1 MPDRNPARAID
12 VVTRIVRMREFIEHP
27 RVKAVYDGGQPVSMP
42 CSGWGSARL
51 AFGPP
56 LTGLPREQLSPRLP
70 APSAV
75 GGAVSRHGSPTM
87 FRAAKAVASRS

>member
-42 CSGWGSARL
+42 CSG
-51 AFGPP
+51 
-56 LTGLPREQLSPRLP
+56 
-70 APSAV
+70 
-75 GGAVSRHGSPTM
+75 GARHGWPLG
-87 FRAAKAVASRS
+87 RP